1 MLLNHQDTFHEPPP
15 GSKTHLNKH
24 GEPSDALQNL
34 SLSVLD
40 AFGSVHDILY
50 QCNIKHQKLTED
62 INSLPMQTPDQK
74 SKRMGGERVGP
85 FCHDDDLLLLK
96 ATSHSALACME
107 NALALLQDI
116 RQAQR
121 TSQFP
126 NKYED
131 HNLKGISHPAKNG
144 VKGSKISEIL
154 SPLNMSP
161 SRKISS
167 GSTSSTF
174 LTQDLKEQASS
185 RNSSTPADDFL
196 GNKKSARVSKES
208 RSHLDTLSIKSAVIP
223 SIEEPL
229 KKSSGVDE
237 YGMMSTLSRSTP
249 SVNVDNDIEDKIVG
263 KSDEKP
269 NTPKKEAH
277 GQTS

>member
-1 MLLNHQDTFHEPPP
+1 MLLHHQDTFHEPPP

-50 QCNIKHQKLTED
+50 QCNLKHQKLTED

-74 SKRMGGERVGP
+74 SKRLGGERVGP

-121 TSQFP
+121 TSQFQ

-131 HNLKGISHPAKNG
+131 HNSKGIPYNAKNG

-154 SPLNMSP
+154 SPLHMSP

-185 RNSSTPADDFL
+185 RNSSTLAEDFI
-196 GNKKSARVSKES
+196 GNKRNARASKDS

-229 KKSSGVDE
+229 KTSSGVDE
-237 YGMMSTLSRSTP
+237 YGMLSSLSRSTP
-249 SVNVDNDIEDKIVG
+249 SVNVDNNIEDEIVG
-263 KSDEKP
+263 KSDQKP
-269 NTPKKEAH
+269 KTPKKEEQ

>member
-1 MLLNHQDTFHEPPP
+1 MLLHHQDTFHEPPP

-50 QCNIKHQKLTED
+50 QCNLKHQKLTED

-74 SKRMGGERVGP
+74 SKRLGGERVGP

-121 TSQFP
+121 TSQFQ

-131 HNLKGISHPAKNG
+131 HNSKGIPYNAKNG

-174 LTQDLKEQASS
+174 LTHDLKEQASS
-185 RNSSTPADDFL
+185 RNSSTLGDDFL
-196 GNKKSARVSKES
+196 GSKKNARASKDS

-229 KKSSGVDE
+229 KTSSGVDE
-237 YGMMSTLSRSTP
+237 YGMLSSLSRSTP
-249 SVNVDNDIEDKIVG
+249 SVNVDNNIEDEIVG
-263 KSDEKP
+263 KSDQKP
-269 NTPKKEAH
+269 KTPKKEEQ

>member
-1 MLLNHQDTFHEPPP
+1 MLLHHQDTFHEPPP

-50 QCNIKHQKLTED
+50 QCNLKHQKLTED

-74 SKRMGGERVGP
+74 SKRLGGERVGP

-121 TSQFP
+121 TSQFQ

-131 HNLKGISHPAKNG
+131 HNSKGIPYNAKNG

-174 LTQDLKEQASS
+174 LTHDLKEQASS
-185 RNSSTPADDFL
+185 RNSSTLAEDFI
-196 GNKKSARVSKES
+196 GNKRNARASKDS

-229 KKSSGVDE
+229 KTSSGVDE
-237 YGMMSTLSRSTP
+237 YGMLSSLSRSTP
-249 SVNVDNDIEDKIVG
+249 SVNVDNNIEDEIVG
-263 KSDEKP
+263 KSDQKP
-269 NTPKKEAH
+269 KTPKKEEQ

>member
-1 MLLNHQDTFHEPPP
+1 MLLHHQDTFHEPPP

-50 QCNIKHQKLTED
+50 QCNLKHQKLTED

-74 SKRMGGERVGP
+74 SKRLGGERVGP

-121 TSQFP
+121 TSQFE

-131 HNLKGISHPAKNG
+131 HNSKGIPYNAKNG

-174 LTQDLKEQASS
+174 LTHDLKEQASS
-185 RNSSTPADDFL
+185 RNSSTLAEDFI
-196 GNKKSARVSKES
+196 GNKRNARASKDS

-229 KKSSGVDE
+229 KTSSGVDE
-237 YGMMSTLSRSTP
+237 YGMLSSLSCSTP
-249 SVNVDNDIEDKIVG
+249 SVNVDNNIEDEIVG
-263 KSDEKP
+263 KSDQKP
-269 NTPKKEAH
+269 KTPKKEEQ

>member
-1 MLLNHQDTFHEPPP
+1 MLLHHQDTFHEPPP

-50 QCNIKHQKLTED
+50 QCNLKHQKLTED

-74 SKRMGGERVGP
+74 SKRLGGERVGP

-121 TSQFP
+121 TSQFQ

-131 HNLKGISHPAKNG
+131 HNSKGISYNAKNG

-174 LTQDLKEQASS
+174 LTHDLKEQASS
-185 RNSSTPADDFL
+185 RNSSTLAEDFI
-196 GNKKSARVSKES
+196 GNKRNARASKDS

-229 KKSSGVDE
+229 KTSSGVDE
-237 YGMMSTLSRSTP
+237 YGMLSSLSRSTP
-249 SVNVDNDIEDKIVG
+249 SVNVDNNIEDEIVG
-263 KSDEKP
+263 KSDQKP
-269 NTPKKEAH
+269 KTPKKEEQ